1 MAVKDF
7 EGFAQLLTNEN
18 LQKNKELRDK
28 LKEAVTNVDADAVIQ
43 IGKEH
48 GYDFTLEDIQ
58 AFHEEQGSDEELSDE
73 DLENVAGGVVFP
85 INQAA
90 ITALLVSVYGVQ
102 SPGMQASIA
111 TSSIATS
118 GGGW

>member
-73 DLENVAGGVVFP
+73 DLENVAGGVAFP

-102 SPGMQASIA
+102 PSGVQPSI
-111 TSSIATS
+111 TTS

>member
-7 EGFAQLLTNEN
+7 KGFAQLLTTEN

-73 DLENVAGGVVFP
+73 DLENVAGGVAFP

-90 ITALLVSVYGVQ
+90 ITAIIIAVYGVQ
-102 SPGMQASIA
+102 PSGVQPSI
-111 TSSIATS
+111 TTS

>member
-7 EGFAQLLTNEN
+7 KGFAQLLTTEN

-73 DLENVAGGVVFP
+73 DLENVAGGVAFP

-90 ITALLVSVYGVQ
+90 ITAILVAVYGVQ
-102 SPGMQASIA
+102 SSAASIA
-111 TSSIATS
+111 TSITTS